1 MPKSNLLA
9 VTSITPDHFD
19 INQLSH
25 QRFKVYTAKQLDQI
39 PQLQQLSAEQRFEMQ
54 VVASVL
60 PFRVNQ
66 YVIDELIDW
75 QKVPTDPMFQLT
87 FPQRG
92 MLKPEHYQRVADAM
106 RNELGA
112 ADLKAL
118 ISEVRAELNPH
129 PAG

>member
-54 VVASVL
+54 EHLKEKGISTGIHYPVPL
-60 PFRVNQ
+60 PF
-66 YVIDELIDW
+66 
-75 QKVPTDPMFQLT
+75 
-87 FPQRG
+87 
-92 MLKPEHYQRVADAM
+92 
-106 RNELGA
+106 
-112 ADLKAL
+112 LKAYEYL
-118 ISEVRAELNPH
+118 GYNAEDFPVSYSYKDQILSLF
-129 PAG
+129 